1 MRLGRAK
8 ASRKTLKFYSINAG
22 ITAPYKIILDGNFL
36 AAIVKQKVQGVIFE
50 RLERLLS
57 THKFTV
63 YTTRS
68 ALEELNALPGE
79 VFEQARQFGLDD
91 CEIIERKD
99 IGTSTTADAKQ
110 PADSDSDSNAKS
122 NPKQDIIQLVQNGNP
137 DKWLVATQDESLA
150 DKIRSMPNVPQMR
163 LARAILILESPSS
176 SSRRNA
182 LYEEKG
188 KQSTGG
194 GTMTNEEKELLDR
207 LRDEK
212 MRKRQRSQTGNGSG
226 YGARDDETQRKR
238 HKAKGPNPLS
248 CKKKKGESVAKTEG
262 KKRNRRKKTSS

>member
-36 AAIVKQKVQGVIFE
+36 AAIVKQKMQVVIFE

-68 ALEELNALPGE
+68 ALEELNVLPGE

-99 IGTSTTADAKQ
+99 IGHSTSADAKQ
-110 PADSDSDSNAKS
+110 TADSNSNAKS
-122 NPKQDIIQLVQNGNP
+122 NPKQDIIKLVQNGNP
-137 DKWLVATQDESLA
+137 DKWLVATQDETLA

-163 LARAILILESPSS
+163 LARASLIIESPSS

-194 GTMTNEEKELLDR
+194 GTMTNEERELLDR

-212 MRKRQRSQTGNGSG
+212 ARKRQRSRSGNGN
-226 YGARDDETQRKR
+226 GARDDETQRKR

-248 CKKKKGESVAKTEG
+248 CKKKKGESVAKTDG